1 MEFRLTMVVRCNQR
15 GLNAD
20 KSILLASDNRISKF
34 LKKYGPGML
43 DRGKSIAN
51 EIGVLH
57 LVGSNLF

>member
-1 MEFRLTMVVRCNQR
+1 LSAANQR